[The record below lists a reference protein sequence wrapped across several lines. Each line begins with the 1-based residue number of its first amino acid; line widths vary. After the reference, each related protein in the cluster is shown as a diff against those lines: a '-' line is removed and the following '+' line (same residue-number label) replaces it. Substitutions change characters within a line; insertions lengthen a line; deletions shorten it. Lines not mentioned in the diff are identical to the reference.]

1 MQFKFILKM
10 KKLTAIILLLFFSL
24 GATAQLEVKPDSF
37 KEVAG
42 FVNINL
48 DIQEDDNNVPYA
60 VVKVK
65 TENIND
71 KQRRELLFQGDAA
84 TFIECEYKV
93 GEVWVYLTY
102 KATYLK
108 ISHPDL
114 SSTEFWFPYDM
125 EPKKGYELT
134 LVNNAALAT
143 DEETLERIRKLEEA
157 LRNQTEPQI
166 VYVEKPAEQ
175 KQKPETTDKP
185 RTPRYSFIVANAS
198 INTYSKPAFGVTLGD
213 MRKVG
218 VFATAMTNFR
228 IEKMGFEGKFEHANS
243 DQIQALIDK
252 TGYNSKTDY
261 MSYSVIFGVIFRA
274 YGPINVKIG
283 GGYSSNSMFVT
294 LSYNNNYSNTYW
306 VSDVSSY
313 GFGGLIGVQAHLGNL
328 IISLDGATT
337 NLKIFETRL
346 GIGLGMKGKK

>member
-1 MQFKFILKM
+1 M
-10 KKLTAIILLLFFSL
+10 KKLTAIILLLLFSL
-24 GATAQLEVKPDSF
+24 DATAQLEVKPDSF

-198 INTYSKPAFGVTLGD
+198 INTYGKPAFGVTLGD

-294 LSYNNNYSNTYW
+294 LSYNNNYSSTYW

-337 NLKIFETRL
+337 NFKIFETRL
-346 GIGLGMKGKK
+346 GIGFGMKGKK

>member
-10 KKLTAIILLLFFSL
+10 KKLTAIILLLLFSL
-24 GATAQLEVKPDSF
+24 DAMAQLEVKPDSF

-134 LVNNAALAT
+134 LVNNAKLS
-143 DEETLERIRKLEEA
+143 EEELLERMRKLEEA
-157 LRNQTEPQI
+157 LQNQPEPQI
-166 VYVEKPAEQ
+166 IYVEKPVQQEVTTPVAPE
-175 KQKPETTDKP
+175 KPH
-185 RTPRYSFIVANAS
+185 TPRYSFIVANAS

-294 LSYNNNYSNTYW
+294 LSYNNNYSSTYW

-337 NLKIFETRL
+337 NFKIFETRL
-346 GIGLGMKGKK
+346 GIGFGMKGKK

>member
-1 MQFKFILKM
+1 M
-10 KKLTAIILLLFFSL
+10 
-24 GATAQLEVKPDSF
+24 
-37 KEVAG
+37 
-42 FVNINL
+42 
-48 DIQEDDNNVPYA
+48 
-60 VVKVK
+60 
-65 TENIND
+65 
-71 KQRRELLFQGDAA
+71 
-84 TFIECEYKV
+84 EYKV

-294 LSYNNNYSNTYW
+294 LSYNNNYSSTYW

-337 NLKIFETRL
+337 NFKIFETRL
-346 GIGLGMKGKK
+346 GIGFGMKGKK

>member
-10 KKLTAIILLLFFSL
+10 KKLTAIILLLLFSL

-134 LVNNAALAT
+134 LVNNAAIAT

-294 LSYNNNYSNTYW
+294 LSYNNNYSSTYW

-337 NLKIFETRL
+337 NFKIFETRF
-346 GIGLGMKGKK
+346 GIGFGMKGKK

>member
-10 KKLTAIILLLFFSL
+10 KRLTAIILLLLFSL

-294 LSYNNNYSNTYW
+294 LSYNNNYSSTYW

-337 NLKIFETRL
+337 NFKIFETRL
-346 GIGLGMKGKK
+346 GIGFGMKGKK

>member
-10 KKLTAIILLLFFSL
+10 KKLTAIILLLLFSL
-24 GATAQLEVKPDSF
+24 DAMAQLEVKPDSF

-84 TFIECEYKV
+84 TFIVCEYKV

-198 INTYSKPAFGVTLGD
+198 INTYGKPAFGVTLGD

-294 LSYNNNYSNTYW
+294 LSYNNNYSSTYW

-337 NLKIFETRL
+337 NFKIFETRL
-346 GIGLGMKGKK
+346 GIGFGMKGKK

>member
-1 MQFKFILKM
+1 M
-10 KKLTAIILLLFFSL
+10 KKLTAIILLLLFSL
-24 GATAQLEVKPDSF
+24 DATAQLEVKPDSF

-175 KQKPETTDKP
+175 KQKSETTDKP

-294 LSYNNNYSNTYW
+294 LSYNNNYSSTYW

-337 NLKIFETRL
+337 NFKIFETRL
-346 GIGLGMKGKK
+346 GIGFGMKGKK

>member
-1 MQFKFILKM
+1 M
-10 KKLTAIILLLFFSL
+10 KKLTAIILLLLFSL

-84 TFIECEYKV
+84 TYIECEYKV

-294 LSYNNNYSNTYW
+294 LSYNNNYSSTYW

-337 NLKIFETRL
+337 NFKIFETRL
-346 GIGLGMKGKK
+346 GIGFGMKGKK